1 MHYEQVAASAQ
12 NPTMTKVK
20 QAGSGRTTG
29 IATALGGALS
39 NQLGAAIGSL
49 AFPVIGP
56 VGVVAVRQLVAA
68 MILLPVVRPRI
79 RSLTRAQWWPVLLLA
94 LVFGTM
100 NLTLYLA
107 IERIGLGLAV
117 ILEFCGPLTVA
128 LLSSRTR
135 NSAICA
141 LIAGAGVIAITR
153 PQPTT
158 DYLGI
163 GLGLIAACSWA
174 AYILLNRTIGSRIP
188 GVQGTATATGVS
200 AALFLP
206 IGAWI
211 LITTRPDPFTM
222 LCAVGAGVLAST
234 VPFVADLIALRKIPA
249 NLFGILM
256 SINPVLAALIGA
268 ILLHEELGI
277 IEGAG
282 IALIVTANTAAL
294 LLPSGTP
301 QAATA
306 GAAQRPD

>member
-1 MHYEQVAASAQ
+1 MTKLEQVE
-12 NPTMTKVK
+12 
-20 QAGSGRTTG
+20 SGRTRG
-29 IATALGGALS
+29 IATALSGALS
-39 NQLGAAIGSL
+39 NQLGAASGSL

-79 RSLTRAQWWPVLLLA
+79 RDLTRAQWWPVLLLA

-100 NLTLYLA
+100 NITLYLA

-117 ILEFCGPLTVA
+117 TLEFCGPLAVA
-128 LLSSRTR
+128 LLSARTR

-141 LIAGAGVIAITR
+141 AIAGAGVIAITR

-174 AYILLNRTIGSRIP
+174 AYILLNRTIGFRIP

-211 LITTRPDPFTM
+211 LITTRPDPFT
-222 LCAVGAGVLAST
+222 LVCALGAGVLAST
-234 VPFVADLIALRKIPA
+234 VPFVADLIALRRIPA

-256 SINPVLAALIGA
+256 SVNPVLAAFIGA
-268 ILLHEELGI
+268 ILLDEEIGI
-277 IEGAG
+277 IEWAG
-282 IALIVTANTAAL
+282 ITLIVTANTAAVL
-294 LLPSGTP
+294 RQTRTP
-301 QAATA
+301 QTATF
-306 GAAQRPD
+306 GTDRF